1 MKEAVWGPWGFAA
14 YAGGACIQ
22 GGPGGLW
29 GSHGA
34 PPDPPPPGQCVIQVL
49 PPLPTRGLGPADVP
63 ALTERVRTAM
73 LEAFEALSAEL
84 RPTAPP
90 PAPQ

>member
-1 MKEAVWGPWGFAA
+1 M
-14 YAGGACIQ
+14 
-22 GGPGGLW
+22 
-29 GSHGA
+29 
-34 PPDPPPPGQCVIQVL
+34 IQVL